1 MDGITVLN
9 EIVETIEPL
18 SIWVWALMLGLAI
31 ILTLILICGLFWSVK
46 KKNID
51 CIVLLSFYSL
61 LAVFIWISVCYGY
74 KETQREPY
82 TIIQYEVTLSSDVS
96 LIEFNEKYKI
106 IEQRGQIYVIQEREN
121 DE

>member
-9 EIVETIEPL
+9 EIVQIIEPMPIWEWGIYL
-18 SIWVWALMLGLAI
+18 GFEIIIFMFLIIVLVLTIVKKEWDMIGMSIFCSVLTIFLGL
-31 ILTLILICGLFWSVK
+31 LIC
-46 KKNID
+46 D
-51 CIVLLSFYSL
+51 M
-61 LAVFIWISVCYGY
+61 Y

-82 TIIQYEVTLSSDVS
+82 TIIQYEVTFSSDVS

>member
-61 LAVFIWISVCYGY
+61 LAVFVWISVCCGY

-96 LIEFNEKYKI
+96 LIEFNEKYEI
-106 IEQRGQIYVIQEREN
+106 IEQRGQIYVIQERESN
-121 DE
+121 E